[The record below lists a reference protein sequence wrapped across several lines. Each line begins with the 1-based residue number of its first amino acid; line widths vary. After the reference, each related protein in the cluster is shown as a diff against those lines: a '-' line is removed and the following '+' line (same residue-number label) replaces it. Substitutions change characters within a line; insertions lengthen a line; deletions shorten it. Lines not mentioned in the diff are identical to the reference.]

1 MNKFHLEF
9 DSYNATLARNLKINI
24 LKSSTHWRSK
34 KNKKISFLYT
44 YILFE
49 FIQIT
54 LKIKIFRKNKNNKI
68 YLKSIYAIL
77 LRYIIYAIYY
87 FSYQYQIKRN
97 SNVEIS

>member
-24 LKSSTHWRSK
+24 LKSSAHWRSK

-54 LKIKIFRKNKNNKI
+54 LKIKIFRKNKNNKNLFKI
-68 YLKSIYAIL
+68 N
-77 LRYIIYAIYY
+77 LRDIITIYY
-87 FSYQYQIKRN
+87 LRDILFFISI
-97 SNVEIS
+97 SN